1 MGEAV
6 CQYNSELRE
15 GYANA
20 WRQMLGR
27 ECEGE
32 KEKGREKTK
41 RKGRWRGKE
50 KQAERKAR

>member
-1 MGEAV
+1 M